1 MYHLGGDSGG
11 IPSPRLAA
19 RLKVSLFYASF
30 IRDVGEQRVQH
41 ARTLCSWLALHLADK
56 PSDKQ
61 RLDARF
67 NELLAAQNEQQRP
80 VPTAAS
86 KEVLKP
92 PISSSPR
99 EKRSY
104 FWRAVE

>member
-1 MYHLGGDSGG
+1 MPERCAVGWYVLPIQARSIERT
-11 IPSPRLAA
+11 IPPKSTGKAVLDATTKTA
-19 RLKVSLFYASF
+19 ELYF
-30 IRDVGEQRVQH
+30 Q
-41 ARTLCSWLALHLADK
+41 ALHLADK